1 MAALRLA
8 RYNRGGHAQHGV
20 ARPGGRRHG
29 RGCVNVYAARPQAF
43 TPELETVISLLGAM
57 ATAMLLADREEGR
70 AESLERALRTSRRI
84 GMALGIL
91 MATTQATPDD
101 AWELLSRES
110 MNRNI
115 RVSTLAEQVITT
127 GTFDTRG
134 GD

>member
-1 MAALRLA
+1 M
-8 RYNRGGHAQHGV
+8 
-20 ARPGGRRHG
+20 
-29 RGCVNVYAARPQAF
+29 
-43 TPELETVISLLGAM
+43 ISLLGAM

-110 MNRNI
+110 MNCNI